1 MTAKVRKSAAL
12 TSDRD
17 RKPSANVAT
26 SRPGRTE
33 LADRVI
39 QRLFTAGLAFNAAK
53 DIVTPAVAASI
64 RQAIGVLD
72 DALHDIHIAALAAS
86 GRVPPT
92 RLTMEPS
99 ELCEPSTDCR

>member
-1 MTAKVRKSAAL
+1 M
-12 TSDRD
+12 
-17 RKPSANVAT
+17 
-26 SRPGRTE
+26 RTD

-39 QRLFTAGLAFNAAK
+39 QRLFTAGLALSAGK
-53 DIVTPAVAASI
+53 DVVTPAVAASI
-64 RQAIGVLD
+64 RRAIGEFD

-99 ELCEPSTDCR
+99 ELGAPSTDRR